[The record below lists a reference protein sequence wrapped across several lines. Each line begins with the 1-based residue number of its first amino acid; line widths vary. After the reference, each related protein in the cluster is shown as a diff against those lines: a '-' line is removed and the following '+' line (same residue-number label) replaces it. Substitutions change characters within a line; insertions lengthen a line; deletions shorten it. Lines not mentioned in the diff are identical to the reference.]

1 MLKDSS
7 NRIHSSFN
15 VIFHID
21 LMIKKINNRMKFISI
36 EYCPIFSSL
45 NYPGHHNGKK
55 NHHIFYTDP
64 RPPPLPRV
72 HYSHLAD
79 KNNGT
84 RSTSIRITTNILY
97 TVISIS

>member
-7 NRIHSSFN
+7 NRIHLSFN

-45 NYPGHHNGKK
+45 NYPGHPNGQT
-55 NHHIFYTDP
+55 NHHIVYTDP
-64 RPPPLPRV
+64 RPPPPTPRSLLPPR
-72 HYSHLAD
+72 
-79 KNNGT
+79 
-84 RSTSIRITTNILY
+84 
-97 TVISIS
+97 

>member
-55 NHHIFYTDP
+55 NHHILYTDP
-64 RPPPLPRV
+64 RPPPYP
-72 HYSHLAD
+72 AF
-79 KNNGT
+79 T
-84 RSTSIRITTNILY
+84 TSTSLIRIMELVVHLY
-97 TVISIS
+97 VSQLTSYTL